1 MAIWKRIKKY
11 DKDVREDEDF
21 AMEAESKI
29 KETEKGDF
37 FAMMVSAF
45 LVIWVPCLIILI
57 LLCGLAY
64 LFLGLP
70 FAG

>member
-11 DKDVREDEDF
+11 DKDVREDKDF
-21 AMEAESKI
+21 SDELEAKM

-37 FAMMVSAF
+37 FAMLVSAF
-45 LVIWVPCLIILI
+45 VVIWVPCLIILI